1 MGAHEN
7 IGKGLEKNHKI
18 NLKVEEWALKWKTI
32 ETEVHDIRD
41 EKEEDN
47 LLMVLSNMV
56 IIPKMAIGCL
66 PFNWIQSRKIGV
78 YDTEWWV
85 EDK

>member
-1 MGAHEN
+1 MGGHEN

-18 NLKVEEWALKWKTI
+18 NLKVEERTLEWKTI
-32 ETEVHDIRD
+32 ETEVHGIRD

-66 PFNWIQSRKIGV
+66 PFN
-78 YDTEWWV
+78 
-85 EDK
+85 